1 MSNFGTR
8 LKAKRLA
15 QSLTQK
21 TLADAVGVT
30 GAAVSMWESNG
41 DTAISA
47 VAALKLSQ
55 RLNVNPFWLVF
66 GQGGPTD
73 KIEVPHFSKLARKL
87 ARKIDRLPNR
97 ERDAVDQ
104 LLKILHT

>member
-21 TLADAVGVT
+21 TLADALGVT
-30 GAAVSMWESNG
+30 GAAVCKWESNG
-41 DTAISA
+41 GTAISA
-47 VAALKLSQ
+47 VAVLKLSQ
-55 RLNVNPFWLVF
+55 RLNVNPFWLMF

-73 KIEVPHFSKLARKL
+73 KIEVPEFSKLARKL
-87 ARKIDRLPNR
+87 MRKIDRLPKR